1 MAIKTGYVPYPAC
14 VVPADRVT
22 GLTYSNYGMV
32 HAKDIIGSRSVP
44 DLPTLYQ
51 LSAGLLSE
59 DGEGANAVGQLWYV
73 ASEKAYYTLTDWSK
87 KDTSAGWTKGIPG
100 VSGESSGGSIVDTN
114 TTYAFSPTT
123 KDNTI
128 GFEVTPSEGDPITV
142 ELGTFATI
150 NNKSILGGG
159 NITIPTGPSVSVSPI
174 TNTGTNIANITIG
187 NKTYSLFAPSAT
199 GGSAV
204 DTNTT
209 YTFGDG
215 KVDNNTISIPIT
227 EKNIGGNPASKD
239 ITIGTFA
246 TINSKSI
253 LGGGNISTPDT
264 NTTYA
269 FNSTTKDNTIGF
281 RVTPSEG
288 DPIPVSLGTLATING
303 KPILDGGN
311 IATPDTNTTYS
322 IGAAKTTDE
331 NTIGVTL
338 TGSDGNNTDTSWGFK
353 TINGSP
359 VIGSGDINIPTG
371 PSISI
376 TRSLTEGTP
385 IATITLDGDAIVLYA
400 PKAATSGGTAV
411 DTNTTYAFNST
422 TKDNTIG
429 FRVIPSEG
437 DPIPVSLGTLAT
449 INSKSILDGGNIT
462 TPDTN
467 TTYSIGAA
475 KTTDDNTIKVTLTG
489 SDKVTSSAG
498 WEFRTINKNSI
509 IGSGNITIPDTN
521 TTYTFGDGKVDN
533 NTISIPITEK
543 NIGGNPASKDI
554 TIGTFATINS
564 KSILGGGNITTPDT
578 NTTYSIG
585 AAKTTDENTIG
596 VTLTGSDG
604 NNTDTSWGFKTIN
617 GSPVIGS
624 GDINIP
630 TGPSI
635 SITRSLTEG
644 TPIATITLDGD
655 AIVLY
660 APKAATSGGTAVDTN
675 TTYAFNSTTKD
686 NTIGFRVIPSEGDPI
701 PVSLGTLATIN
712 SKSILDG
719 GNITTPD
726 TNTTY
731 SIGAAKTTDDN
742 TIKVTLTGSDK
753 VTSSAGWEFRTINK
767 NSIIGSGN
775 ITIPDT
781 NTTYTFGDGK
791 VDNNTISIPITE
803 KNIGGNPASKDIT
816 IGTFAT
822 INSKSILDGGN
833 ITTPDTNTTYAF
845 NSTTKDNTIGFRVIP
860 SEGDPIPVSLGTLA
874 TINSKSILDGG
885 NITTPDTNTTYAFNS
900 TTKDNTIGFR
910 VIPSEGDPI
919 PVSLGT
925 LATINSKSI
934 LDGGNIT
941 TPDTNTTYSIGAAKT
956 TDDNTIKVTLTGSDK
971 VTSSAG
977 WEFRTIN
984 KNSIIG
990 SGNITIPDTNTTYSI
1005 GAAKTTD
1012 ENTIGVTLTDSNNV
1026 ASSVGWE
1033 FKTINGNSVI
1043 GSGNIAISTPDQ
1055 VVKKVEN
1062 TGSGTVVESV
1072 KLSNGTLTVTNRAES
1087 PITITD
1093 AGPTEIA
1100 TVGDVNVL
1108 TAIKASGHA
1117 ITKTSRTI
1125 VLPGAIPDKDITNII
1140 APTAA
1145 ASYGFHGGPASDL
1158 KPMCVTPCSPVI
1170 YKITK
1175 GSSTMK
1181 EGEYYLLDTSNGY
1194 FYECWSPGIN
1204 GANAIRQGDRIDRTT
1219 SDSSLT
1225 SELAFMVVGD
1235 PTLGNPVKLVK
1246 LY

>member
-114 TTYAFSPTT
+114 TTYAFNSTT

-128 GFEVTPSEGDPITV
+128 GFRVTPSEGDPTTV

-227 EKNIGGNPASKD
+227 EKNIGGNPA
-239 ITIGTFA
+239 
-246 TINSKSI
+246 N
-253 LGGGNISTPDT
+253 
-264 NTTYA
+264 
-269 FNSTTKDNTIGF
+269 
-281 RVTPSEG
+281 
-288 DPIPVSLGTLATING
+288 
-303 KPILDGGN
+303 
-311 IATPDTNTTYS
+311 
-322 IGAAKTTDE
+322 
-331 NTIGVTL
+331 
-338 TGSDGNNTDTSWGFK
+338 
-353 TINGSP
+353 
-359 VIGSGDINIPTG
+359 
-371 PSISI
+371 
-376 TRSLTEGTP
+376 
-385 IATITLDGDAIVLYA
+385 
-400 PKAATSGGTAV
+400 
-411 DTNTTYAFNST
+411 
-422 TKDNTIG
+422 
-429 FRVIPSEG
+429 
-437 DPIPVSLGTLAT
+437 
-449 INSKSILDGGNIT
+449 
-462 TPDTN
+462 
-467 TTYSIGAA
+467 
-475 KTTDDNTIKVTLTG
+475 
-489 SDKVTSSAG
+489 
-498 WEFRTINKNSI
+498 
-509 IGSGNITIPDTN
+509 
-521 TTYTFGDGKVDN
+521 
-533 NTISIPITEK
+533 
-543 NIGGNPASKDI
+543 KDI

-617 GSPVIGS
+617 GNPVIGS

-630 TGPSI
+630 TGSSI

-660 APKAATSGGTAVDTN
+660 APKATTSGGTAVDTN
-675 TTYAFNSTTKD
+675 TTYAFNSATKD
-686 NTIGFRVIPSEGDPI
+686 NTIGFRVIPSEGNPI

-712 SKSILDG
+712 GKPILDG
-719 GNITTPD
+719 GNISTPD

-753 VTSSAGWEFRTINK
+753 VTSSA
-767 NSIIGSGN
+767 S
-775 ITIPDT
+775 
-781 NTTYTFGDGK
+781 
-791 VDNNTISIPITE
+791 
-803 KNIGGNPASKDIT
+803 
-816 IGTFAT
+816 
-822 INSKSILDGGN
+822 
-833 ITTPDTNTTYAF
+833 
-845 NSTTKDNTIGFRVIP
+845 
-860 SEGDPIPVSLGTLA
+860 
-874 TINSKSILDGG
+874 
-885 NITTPDTNTTYAFNS
+885 
-900 TTKDNTIGFR
+900 
-910 VIPSEGDPI
+910 
-919 PVSLGT
+919 
-925 LATINSKSI
+925 
-934 LDGGNIT
+934 
-941 TPDTNTTYSIGAAKT
+941 
-956 TDDNTIKVTLTGSDK
+956 
-971 VTSSAG
+971 

-1145 ASYGFHGGPASDL
+1145 ASYGFHEGPASDL

>member
-22 GLTYSNYGMV
+22 GLIYSNYGMV

-128 GFEVTPSEGDPITV
+128 GFEVTPSEGDPTTV

-150 NNKSILGGG
+150 NN
-159 NITIPTGPSVSVSPI
+159 
-174 TNTGTNIANITIG
+174 
-187 NKTYSLFAPSAT
+187 
-199 GGSAV
+199 
-204 DTNTT
+204 
-209 YTFGDG
+209 
-215 KVDNNTISIPIT
+215 
-227 EKNIGGNPASKD
+227 
-239 ITIGTFA
+239 
-246 TINSKSI
+246 
-253 LGGGNISTPDT
+253 
-264 NTTYA
+264 
-269 FNSTTKDNTIGF
+269 
-281 RVTPSEG
+281 
-288 DPIPVSLGTLATING
+288 
-303 KPILDGGN
+303 
-311 IATPDTNTTYS
+311 
-322 IGAAKTTDE
+322 
-331 NTIGVTL
+331 
-338 TGSDGNNTDTSWGFK
+338 
-353 TINGSP
+353 
-359 VIGSGDINIPTG
+359 
-371 PSISI
+371 
-376 TRSLTEGTP
+376 
-385 IATITLDGDAIVLYA
+385 
-400 PKAATSGGTAV
+400 
-411 DTNTTYAFNST
+411 
-422 TKDNTIG
+422 
-429 FRVIPSEG
+429 
-437 DPIPVSLGTLAT
+437 
-449 INSKSILDGGNIT
+449 
-462 TPDTN
+462 
-467 TTYSIGAA
+467 
-475 KTTDDNTIKVTLTG
+475 
-489 SDKVTSSAG
+489 
-498 WEFRTINKNSI
+498 
-509 IGSGNITIPDTN
+509 
-521 TTYTFGDGKVDN
+521 
-533 NTISIPITEK
+533 
-543 NIGGNPASKDI
+543 
-554 TIGTFATINS
+554 
-564 KSILGGGNITTPDT
+564 
-578 NTTYSIG
+578 
-585 AAKTTDENTIG
+585 
-596 VTLTGSDG
+596 
-604 NNTDTSWGFKTIN
+604 
-617 GSPVIGS
+617 
-624 GDINIP
+624 
-630 TGPSI
+630 
-635 SITRSLTEG
+635 
-644 TPIATITLDGD
+644 
-655 AIVLY
+655 
-660 APKAATSGGTAVDTN
+660 
-675 TTYAFNSTTKD
+675 
-686 NTIGFRVIPSEGDPI
+686 
-701 PVSLGTLATIN
+701 
-712 SKSILDG
+712 
-719 GNITTPD
+719 
-726 TNTTY
+726 
-731 SIGAAKTTDDN
+731 
-742 TIKVTLTGSDK
+742 
-753 VTSSAGWEFRTINK
+753 
-767 NSIIGSGN
+767 
-775 ITIPDT
+775 
-781 NTTYTFGDGK
+781 
-791 VDNNTISIPITE
+791 
-803 KNIGGNPASKDIT
+803 
-816 IGTFAT
+816 
-822 INSKSILDGGN
+822 
-833 ITTPDTNTTYAF
+833 
-845 NSTTKDNTIGFRVIP
+845 
-860 SEGDPIPVSLGTLA
+860 
-874 TINSKSILDGG
+874 
-885 NITTPDTNTTYAFNS
+885 
-900 TTKDNTIGFR
+900 
-910 VIPSEGDPI
+910 
-919 PVSLGT
+919 
-925 LATINSKSI
+925 KSI

-1100 TVGDVNVL
+1100 TAGEVNVL

-1140 APTAA
+1140 APTAV

>member
-22 GLTYSNYGMV
+22 GLIYSNYGMV

-128 GFEVTPSEGDPITV
+128 GFEVTPSEGDPIPV

-253 LGGGNISTPDT
+253 LDGGNITTPDT

-281 RVTPSEG
+281 RVIPSEG
-288 DPIPVSLGTLATING
+288 DPIPVSLGTLATINS
-303 KPILDGGN
+303 KSILDGGN

-371 PSISI
+371 SSISI

-400 PKAATSGGTAV
+400 PKATTSGGTAV

-449 INSKSILDGGNIT
+449 INSKSILDGGNI
-462 TPDTN
+462 
-467 TTYSIGAA
+467 S
-475 KTTDDNTIKVTLTG
+475 
-489 SDKVTSSAG
+489 
-498 WEFRTINKNSI
+498 
-509 IGSGNITIPDTN
+509 
-521 TTYTFGDGKVDN
+521 
-533 NTISIPITEK
+533 
-543 NIGGNPASKDI
+543 
-554 TIGTFATINS
+554 
-564 KSILGGGNITTPDT
+564 
-578 NTTYSIG
+578 
-585 AAKTTDENTIG
+585 
-596 VTLTGSDG
+596 
-604 NNTDTSWGFKTIN
+604 
-617 GSPVIGS
+617 
-624 GDINIP
+624 
-630 TGPSI
+630 
-635 SITRSLTEG
+635 
-644 TPIATITLDGD
+644 
-655 AIVLY
+655 
-660 APKAATSGGTAVDTN
+660 
-675 TTYAFNSTTKD
+675 
-686 NTIGFRVIPSEGDPI
+686 
-701 PVSLGTLATIN
+701 
-712 SKSILDG
+712 
-719 GNITTPD
+719 TPD

-885 NITTPDTNTTYAFNS
+885 NIS
-900 TTKDNTIGFR
+900 
-910 VIPSEGDPI
+910 
-919 PVSLGT
+919 
-925 LATINSKSI
+925 
-934 LDGGNIT
+934 

-1043 GSGNIAISTPDQ
+1043 GSGNITISTPDQ

-1100 TVGDVNVL
+1100 TAGEVNVL
-1108 TAIKASGHA
+1108 TAMKASGHA

-1140 APTAA
+1140 APTAV

-1175 GSSTMK
+1175 GSSAMK

>member
-128 GFEVTPSEGDPITV
+128 GFEVTPSEGDPIPV

-227 EKNIGGNPASKD
+227 EKNIGGNPANKD

-371 PSISI
+371 SSISI

-400 PKAATSGGTAV
+400 PKATTSGGTAV

-449 INSKSILDGGNIT
+449 INSKSIL
-462 TPDTN
+462 
-467 TTYSIGAA
+467 
-475 KTTDDNTIKVTLTG
+475 
-489 SDKVTSSAG
+489 
-498 WEFRTINKNSI
+498 
-509 IGSGNITIPDTN
+509 
-521 TTYTFGDGKVDN
+521 
-533 NTISIPITEK
+533 
-543 NIGGNPASKDI
+543 
-554 TIGTFATINS
+554 
-564 KSILGGGNITTPDT
+564 GGGNI
-578 NTTYSIG
+578 S
-585 AAKTTDENTIG
+585 
-596 VTLTGSDG
+596 
-604 NNTDTSWGFKTIN
+604 
-617 GSPVIGS
+617 
-624 GDINIP
+624 
-630 TGPSI
+630 
-635 SITRSLTEG
+635 
-644 TPIATITLDGD
+644 
-655 AIVLY
+655 
-660 APKAATSGGTAVDTN
+660 
-675 TTYAFNSTTKD
+675 
-686 NTIGFRVIPSEGDPI
+686 
-701 PVSLGTLATIN
+701 
-712 SKSILDG
+712 
-719 GNITTPD
+719 
-726 TNTTY
+726 
-731 SIGAAKTTDDN
+731 
-742 TIKVTLTGSDK
+742 
-753 VTSSAGWEFRTINK
+753 
-767 NSIIGSGN
+767 
-775 ITIPDT
+775 
-781 NTTYTFGDGK
+781 
-791 VDNNTISIPITE
+791 
-803 KNIGGNPASKDIT
+803 
-816 IGTFAT
+816 
-822 INSKSILDGGN
+822 
-833 ITTPDTNTTYAF
+833 
-845 NSTTKDNTIGFRVIP
+845 
-860 SEGDPIPVSLGTLA
+860 
-874 TINSKSILDGG
+874 
-885 NITTPDTNTTYAFNS
+885 
-900 TTKDNTIGFR
+900 
-910 VIPSEGDPI
+910 
-919 PVSLGT
+919 
-925 LATINSKSI
+925 
-934 LDGGNIT
+934 